1 MGFII
6 STILVLSLD
15 FIHEFLQV
23 SVIFNEVNDAVL
35 QVSYLEN
42 LQPIPDTSSSDSI
55 IAIFTWK
62 LSIERCYAAN

>member
-35 QVSYLEN
+35 QVSYVEN
-42 LQPIPDTSSSDSI
+42 LQPISDTSSSI